1 MTSAFVLGLF
11 DTGLAV
17 VRALARAGVPV
28 YGFDH
33 ERSHY
38 GFQSRY
44 GIREH
49 CPDPLRAPDALARFL
64 VERARTCPEP
74 PLLYPT
80 SDPFVA
86 FASENRQGLAG
97 HLRHALPA
105 TESVAA
111 ALDKRHQYERAQHA
125 GIPVVPVFYPSGMDE
140 VRALAVTLSYPVVVK
155 PAIGHLWRERI
166 SREKAHRIDTADK
179 LVSVF
184 EAAFACGAPAL
195 IQSLIVGP
203 NTNHCKVCAYF
214 DARGAALACVCMRKV
229 RQYPI
234 EFGVGTMME
243 SVNDPALAELGLRMF
258 RAMEWRGPGSI
269 EFKRDDRDGEWKLVE
284 LNARLWQQHR
294 LAAACGVDFSL
305 IQYRDLTGQPPLPHR
320 YRIGVRWMDEF
331 RDPRSAW
338 QYVTKG
344 ELTPWQ
350 WARSLIGVREFA
362 LFAADD
368 RKPFVA
374 AAIDVAA
381 SAWRQTMARPRA
393 RSASGWQ
400 RWRRHLNTLR
410 RKALREAGRALDK
423 GALSPAPDTSR
434 LETRMVNQLFAR
446 AARDLGLEGR
456 FVADV
461 LLIEHDRAPILRLC
475 GVYNDLDGFAAGVIC
490 GDKMLSRR
498 FLEDAGLPIP
508 RGSSFRWDQEREAI
522 EFALSLG
529 SPCVTKP
536 ARNTSSSAGVS
547 VGLRTRDQIRRGFR
561 RSALYCDE
569 VLIEEHIAGDDY
581 RLLIYKGQCLSVIR
595 RERPAVIGNGRDS
608 IAALIRRENAGRISE
623 SEWTIGDP
631 ELMPLKA
638 DSRARALLAEQK
650 LSMRSVPEQG
660 RRVLLSRLANYS
672 VGASYRECMGV
683 VHPAVVHTA
692 EAAARAAG
700 VVLAGVD
707 IITTDITEPVCWI
720 NEINTTPSTEL
731 HYFVSNRED
740 RTDPFTFILTDL
752 TNVSSTAQPLS
763 VSKHSTPAS

>member
-1 MTSAFVLGLF
+1 MRSAFVLGLF

-44 GIREH
+44 GLHEH
-49 CPDPLRAPDALARFL
+49 CPDPLRAPDALVRFL
-64 VERARTCPEP
+64 VERALRCPEP

-86 FASENRQGLAG
+86 FASENRHRLAG
-97 HLRHALPA
+97 HLLHALPA
-105 TESVAA
+105 TGAVAA
-111 ALDKRHQYERAQHA
+111 ALDKRQQYERARHA
-125 GIPVVPVFYPSGMDE
+125 GISVVPTFYPSGIDE
-140 VRALAVTLSYPVVVK
+140 ARALAATLSYPVVVK
-155 PAIGHLWRERI
+155 PAIGHLWRERM

-179 LVSVF
+179 LVSLF
-184 EAAFACGAPAL
+184 EAASARGAPAL

-214 DARGAALACVCMRKV
+214 DARGALLACVCMRKV

-234 EFGVGTMME
+234 DFGVGTMME
-243 SVNDPALAELGLRMF
+243 SVDDPALAELGVRFF

-269 EFKRDDRDGEWKLVE
+269 EFKRDARDGEWKLVE
-284 LNARLWQQHR
+284 LNARLWQQHG
-294 LAAACGVDFSL
+294 LAAACGVDFPL
-305 IQYRDLTGQPPLPHR
+305 IQYRDLAGQPPLAHR

-338 QYVTKG
+338 QHVKKG
-344 ELTPWQ
+344 ELTLWQ
-350 WARSLIGVREFA
+350 WARSLVDVRDFA

-368 RKPFVA
+368 PKPFVA
-374 AAIDVAA
+374 AVIDSAA
-381 SAWRQTMARPRA
+381 SAWRQTIGRPRA
-393 RSASGWQ
+393 RSASQWE
-400 RWRRHLNTLR
+400 RWRRHVKTLR

-423 GALSPAPDTSR
+423 GALTPAPDTSR

-446 AARDLGLEGR
+446 AARDLGLECR
-456 FVADV
+456 FVSDV
-461 LLIEHDRAPILRLC
+461 LLIENDRAPILRMC

-490 GDKMLSRR
+490 GDKILSRR
-498 FLEDAGLPIP
+498 FLHDAGLLIP
-508 RGSSFRWDQEREAI
+508 RGCSFRWDQEREAI
-522 EFALSLG
+522 EFALSLA

-547 VGLRTRDQIRRGFR
+547 VALRTRDEIRRGFR
-561 RSALYCDE
+561 RSALYCDD

-608 IAALIRRENAGRISE
+608 IATLIRRENAGRISE

-631 ELMPLKA
+631 ELMPIKA

-650 LSMRSVPEQG
+650 LSMRSVPDEG
-660 RRVLLSRLANYS
+660 RRVLFSRLANYS
-672 VGASYRECMGV
+672 VGASYRECIGV
-683 VHPAVVHTA
+683 VHPAIVHAA

-707 IITTDITEPVCWI
+707 IITTDITEPACWI

-740 RTDPFTFILTDL
+740 RTDPFTFILKDQM
-752 TNVSSTAQPLS
+752 NASSTGESLLGLKRS
-763 VSKHSTPAS
+763 ASAR